1 MFSSEELVF
10 YILEIHMTAN
20 TKIADYLITLEMFI
34 KVYYQV
40 KKGFKIAL
48 SFFVK
53 NMDMQKCLEK

>member
-1 MFSSEELVF
+1 MFSNEELVF

-40 KKGFKIAL
+40 KKGFKIA
-48 SFFVK
+48 
-53 NMDMQKCLEK
+53 